1 MLVQPRGRTP
11 IYSCSGSMKSLF
23 EFQIKLLSSWNRIF
37 SAERGFVA
45 VHTDGKKGYS
55 LSNWPEL
62 EAKELNPEDGI
73 IVRVNKNTEYR
84 MDQEDNEDY
93 YNKMVTEFEKMK
105 DWKDGVTKALWIVF
119 TSLVGIVG
127 YIISGVM

>member
-1 MLVQPRGRTP
+1 MATQKDILELILSEIATLKTKLPNGELKRMEESISDLRDNYTTLKEDV
-11 IYSCSGSMKSLF
+11 SD
-23 EFQIKLLSSWNRIF
+23 IKYTL
-37 SAERGFVA
+37 
-45 VHTDGKKGYS
+45 
-55 LSNWPEL
+55 
-62 EAKELNPEDGI
+62 LNPEDGI

-119 TSLVGIVG
+119 TALIGIVG
-127 YIISGVM
+127 YIFSAVMPQ